1 MRRVADKKAPAKKAT
16 PRKKPTGRAPLP
28 LWKRRSAKWAVA
40 ASLVL
45 SIGAGAYWVWAQGYV
60 TEAIEQAKWRA
71 IALTSQTGFVVD
83 DVFVTGRQRTNRD
96 HLLKA
101 LKLERGSPILAFDP
115 RAAKQRIESLP
126 WVDEAI
132 IERRLPD
139 RVFLRI
145 EERRPMAIWQ
155 HGGKM
160 VLIDLDGEEIEG
172 AGIAGLE
179 HLPLVVGEDAPN
191 HTADLLIMLSEAPD
205 LQKRV
210 KAAVRIGNRRWNL
223 VMDTGVD
230 IRLPEDETAA
240 AWLRLVQYQK
250 SHDLL
255 ARDLT
260 TIDLR
265 LPDRLIVRRKG
276 HPDRKIPV
284 KDLRG
289 A

>member
-16 PRKKPTGRAPLP
+16 PRKKTTGRAPLP
-28 LWKRRSAKWAVA
+28 LWKRRSTKWAA
-40 ASLVL
+40 TGSLIL

-60 TEAIEQAKWRA
+60 TETIEQAKWRA
-71 IALTSQTGFVVD
+71 IALTSQTGFIVD
-83 DVFVTGRQRTNRD
+83 DVFVTGRQRTDRD
-96 HLLKA
+96 NLLKA

-115 RAAKQRIESLP
+115 QTAKQRIEELP
-126 WVDEAI
+126 WVAEAI

-139 RVFLRI
+139 RIFLRI

-160 VLIDLDGEEIEG
+160 VLIDLDGEEIKG
-172 AGIAGLE
+172 ADIAGLE

-191 HTADLLIMLSEAPD
+191 HTADLLIMLAETPD

-210 KAAVRIGNRRWNL
+210 KAAVRVGNRRWNL